1 METLPGVA
9 VYEDTDYVRIRTM
22 FVYGNSV
29 ACFPARALSVVA
41 DRYGS
46 KSP

>member
-1 METLPGVA
+1 MGTLPGVA
-9 VYEDTDYVRIRTM
+9 VYGPQHV
-22 FVYGNSV
+22 
-29 ACFPARALSVVA
+29 FPAHALSVVA